1 MDTSRSFRRRVVTSL
16 AVVVAVAAVVVVGT
30 PSAASAAEQHCSM
43 TVIGQTARGQLI
55 TTPIT
60 CGEGGEGGGFSILSV
75 IAVHYTSANFTGS
88 TLSIQGGPCNGGW
101 LNMPAGWEN
110 VVSSTWSACDTTHYD
125 GYGLSGASET
135 LGVGGGNLGSLND
148 RTNSVRYT

>member
-1 MDTSRSFRRRVVTSL
+1 MGTSKSIRRRVVTSL
-16 AVVVAVAAVVVVGT
+16 AVVVAVAAVVVVT

-43 TVIGQTARGQLI
+43 TVIGQTRRGQLV

-60 CGEGGEGGGFSILSV
+60 CGEEGGFSILSV
-75 IAVHYTSANFTGS
+75 IAVHYTGANFSGS

-110 VVSSTWSACDTTHYD
+110 VVSSTWSICDTTHYD
-125 GYGLSGASET
+125 GYGLSGSSET